1 MSAIDRAVEWLRHQ
15 LADGAKSANVIHT
28 EAEAADH
35 SGASVRRAKV
45 QLRIKSE
52 KRDDQWF
59 WSLPDQ
65 PQDAQA
71 LAGSSQDAHEQDA
84 QDAQGAQSPAA
95 ELQGAQAQGADA
107 PDAPSQDAQTM
118 AGIGQHAHAQD
129 AQDAQGAQELPP
141 PPKRIITI
149 RRHGEASGP
158 DEMSWAE
165 FEAIGC
171 DRTRVREYVKQRD
184 QQQKEST
191 HAEA

>member
-1 MSAIDRAVEWLRHQ
+1 MAAVGRLSSMSAIDRAVEWLRHQ

-71 LAGSSQDAHEQDA
+71 LASAAQDAHEQDA
-84 QDAQGAQSPAA
+84 KNAQGAQSPAA
-95 ELQGAQAQGADA
+95 ELQGAQEQDA
-107 PDAPSQDAQTM
+107 HAPEMPSQDAQTI

-129 AQDAQGAQELPP
+129 AQTTPRR
-141 PPKRIITI
+141 KREIKVC
-149 RRHGEASGP
+149 ADPSGP
-158 DEMSWAE
+158 DQISHEQWRSL
-165 FEAIGC
+165 GC
-171 DRTRVREYVKQRD
+171 DKDRLREFIRQRD
-184 QQQKEST
+184 HQGTMT